1 MARASFTQSFLVVR
15 FVCGNT
21 GLGKSK
27 LVVPAL
33 GELVHDGAS
42 PGMCS
47 HAGLNRGPYGY

>member
-1 MARASFTQSFLVVR
+1 MVRASFPQSFLAVL

-27 LVVPAL
+27 LIVPAL
-33 GELVHDGAS
+33 DELAHGDAS